1 MGNILGLPHFILSAA
16 CLPKTKRKGNNMFEN
31 LASKEQ
37 AVWNHYTTDSFS
49 SKCPLTCTRNLSQC
63 PCSHQPF
70 KQQYQ
75 NSNSTNWPPKISYG
89 ISWEKTPIKNNGFC
103 TIIVLNLMPSFFDYA
118 LILWGEIRYWS
129 LLEVNGIFYVLLEI
143 ML

>member
-1 MGNILGLPHFILSAA
+1 MCFKIWQAKNRLYEIITLQTAFLLNAPL
-16 CLPKTKRKGNNMFEN
+16 LV
-31 LASKEQ
+31 KE
-37 AVWNHYTTDSFS
+37 TS
-49 SKCPLTCTRNLSQC
+49 RQC

-118 LILWGEIRYWS
+118 LIL
-129 LLEVNGIFYVLLEI
+129 
-143 ML
+143 